1 MGMTVVVMA
10 MLVLSM
16 AIFFRISA
24 RVLMRMHDFWPL
36 LISLLD
42 STPHFEV

>member
-1 MGMTVVVMA
+1 MGMTVLMVVMA
-10 MLVLSM
+10 MVSM

-42 STPHFEV
+42 SSPHF